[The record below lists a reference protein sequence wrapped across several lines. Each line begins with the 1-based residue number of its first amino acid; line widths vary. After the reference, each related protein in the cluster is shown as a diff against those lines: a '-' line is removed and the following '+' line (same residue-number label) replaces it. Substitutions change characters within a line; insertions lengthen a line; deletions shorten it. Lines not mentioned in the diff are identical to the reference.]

1 MRMKT
6 KDYYQVERQR
16 LGSTAFSP
24 PRAIHV
30 KQQDIIFVLNSLSE
44 VSKNRELKLHLI
56 SRITSVIT
64 FISTVLSSTQL

>member
-1 MRMKT
+1 MRLKT
-6 KDYYQVERQR
+6 RDYYQVEGQR

-30 KQQDIIFVLNSLSE
+30 KQQDIISVLISFSQ
-44 VSKNRELKLHLI
+44 VSKNRELQLDLL

-64 FISTVLSSTQL
+64 FISTLLSSTQL